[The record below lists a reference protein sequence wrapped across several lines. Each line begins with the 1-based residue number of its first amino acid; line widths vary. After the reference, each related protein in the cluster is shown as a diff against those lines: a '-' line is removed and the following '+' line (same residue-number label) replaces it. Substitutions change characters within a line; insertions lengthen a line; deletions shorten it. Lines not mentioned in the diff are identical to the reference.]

1 MTVKVTHL
9 TRTDERIL
17 TSDIFERDSKPVRE
31 KLGSWSEPA
40 RDIPVY
46 RDCEVLVVGGGPSGT
61 AAAAAAAKMGADVVL
76 LERYNHLGGLSTGG
90 LVIWIDRMTDW
101 SGQLVIR
108 GFAEELFDRMP
119 PGSVAGPDPA
129 DWGSTD
135 VEKAAHWS
143 FRTAAYHGIVTWS
156 PTLDPERLKLLSQ
169 EIMIERGV
177 KLVYHSLGCE
187 PIMVAGENGPQ
198 VGGVTFESKEG
209 RMAIRAKIV
218 VDATGDGDIFARA
231 GAAFTNDIEQ
241 ADVHHCMN
249 TAWLFGGVDMDR
261 WTAFRSGQPDAFT
274 AFMARGRETL
284 GLFEKPFV
292 SWRNDVTVFMGPR
305 QSGYSALDV
314 DDLTAVEVK
323 SHRAMAAH
331 LDYYRAHAPGFEE
344 AFLMLSAPQIG
355 VRHSRRLTGVDAVL
369 RSRWPD
375 GVPLPDEIG
384 VTPAVSPK
392 FPNISIP
399 YGALVPEKLDGLLAS
414 GRHISCDRNSHGFMR
429 EIPQCWITGQAA
441 GAAAAL
447 AVQNGVQPRAVNVA
461 QLQAALLAQGV
472 YLRPAASSTAQT
484 EHLST
489 SASLPESALA

>member
-1 MTVKVTHL
+1 MKTIV
-9 TRTDERIL
+9 RSDERIL
-17 TSDIFERDSKPVRE
+17 SADIFARDAKPARADLGTWRE
-31 KLGSWSEPA
+31 DA

-46 RDCEVLVVGGGPSGT
+46 RECDVLVVGGGPSGT
-61 AAAAAAAKMGADVVL
+61 AAAAAAARQGADVVL

-101 SGQLVIR
+101 SGNLVIR
-108 GFAEELFDRMP
+108 GFAEELFHRLPADA
-119 PGSVAGPDPA
+119 VAGPQPS

-135 VEKAAHWS
+135 TAKATHWS

-169 EIMIERGV
+169 EILIECGV
-177 KLVYHSLGCE
+177 KLVYHSWACMPL
-187 PIMVAGENGPQ
+187 MD
-198 VGGVTFESKEG
+198 GGKVCGATFESKEG
-209 RMAIRAKIV
+209 RMAIKAKVV
-218 VDATGDGDIFARA
+218 VDATGDGDLFARA
-231 GAAFTNDIEQ
+231 GAAYVNDIEE

-249 TAWLFGGVDMDR
+249 TSWLFGGVDMAR
-261 WTAFRSGQPDAFT
+261 WIAFRGGDADGYS
-274 AFMARGRETL
+274 AFMAQGREAC
-284 GLFEKPFV
+284 GLFDRPFV
-292 SWRNDVTVFMGPR
+292 SWRNDVALFMGPR

-314 DDLTAVEVK
+314 DDLTAVEVR

-331 LDYYRAHAPGFEE
+331 LDFYRQHAPGFED

-355 VRHSRRLTGVDAVL
+355 VRHARRLTGVDAVL

-375 GVPLPDEIG
+375 GVALPDEVG

-399 YGALVPEKLDGLLAS
+399 YGALVPQALDGLLAC

-441 GAAAAL
+441 GTAAAL
-447 AVQNGVQPRAVNVA
+447 AVAQGVQPRAVDV
-461 QLQAALLAQGV
+461 AALQQALLQQGV
-472 YLRPAASSTAQT
+472 YLRPAQVTVGA
-484 EHLST
+484 
-489 SASLPESALA
+489 